1 MKQELNKSKS
11 DKSKEQNICGVLLLA
26 LFLLIFISFGNA
38 FLVSIINEH
47 RNNSGSAVPSINV
60 ENGIMKKFKSYGEIK
75 EFLDRSSNEISNAGL
90 FGEGL
95 VRTDALNMTEGLGT
109 ITVSPESAP
118 DGKGGADYSTTNV
131 QVAGV
136 DEGDIIKT
144 DGKYIYTVSGQEVII
159 TDAYPADDAAIISRI
174 KLDSNPSG
182 IYINGGKLA
191 VYGQNYNIY
200 KNENYDS
207 SLLKKRRNSS
217 YTFLKVF
224 DISDRENPKEE
235 RDIDFEGNFVNSRMV
250 GDYVYFITA
259 NYSYYYDDEIPVPLI
274 MESGEVL
281 NDNDIVCENCWNI
294 YYFDIPYRSHNFT
307 SVAAINIS
315 DSEEKI
321 KNETYLLDGNQN
333 NMFVSKDNIY
343 ITYNKYISEEELIW
357 DIVKEIILPKLS
369 EKDRGRITEIENA
382 KSYVLSSREKI
393 EKIAL
398 ILGNFANS
406 LTEEEQQNLEKEM
419 KAKVKQKYEDISK
432 ELEKTVVHKIAINK
446 GDLQYKTA
454 GEVPGVVLNQFSMDE
469 DKGYFRIATTKNRRW
484 SSFGESSE
492 SYNNIYV
499 LDGNMKV
506 VGKVEKL
513 ARGERIYSVR
523 FMQNRAYMV
532 TFKQIDPLFVINLE
546 DPTNPHVL
554 GELKIPGFSN
564 YLHPYDETTLI
575 GLGKDSGNWNASLK
589 LSLFDV
595 SNIRSPKEIDNYILG
610 DSRSDSIALYDHKAF
625 LFSKE
630 KNLLV
635 IPVNSEEVKILINEA
650 EDVVGEE
657 ENIIEEKMIMPNP
670 NPIPTKYFN
679 GATVFYVDKSGF
691 KLKGKIN
698 HSDGSDS
705 SRYGYN
711 SDAVK
716 RSLYI
721 EDILYTLSNRYL
733 KMNNLSDI
741 EEVNSLQLRE
751 DDDADLIPRPI
762 PISMPKPIF

>member
-1 MKQELNKSKS
+1 
-11 DKSKEQNICGVLLLA
+11 
-26 LFLLIFISFGNA
+26 
-38 FLVSIINEH
+38 
-47 RNNSGSAVPSINV
+47 
-60 ENGIMKKFKSYGEIK
+60 
-75 EFLDRSSNEISNAGL
+75 
-90 FGEGL
+90 
-95 VRTDALNMTEGLGT
+95 
-109 ITVSPESAP
+109 
-118 DGKGGADYSTTNV
+118 
-131 QVAGV
+131 
-136 DEGDIIKT
+136 
-144 DGKYIYTVSGQEVII
+144 
-159 TDAYPADDAAIISRI
+159 
-174 KLDSNPSG
+174 
-182 IYINGGKLA
+182 
-191 VYGQNYNIY
+191 
-200 KNENYDS
+200 
-207 SLLKKRRNSS
+207 
-217 YTFLKVF
+217 
-224 DISDRENPKEE
+224 
-235 RDIDFEGNFVNSRMV
+235 
-250 GDYVYFITA
+250 
-259 NYSYYYDDEIPVPLI
+259 
-274 MESGEVL
+274 
-281 NDNDIVCENCWNI
+281 
-294 YYFDIPYRSHNFT
+294 
-307 SVAAINIS
+307 
-315 DSEEKI
+315 
-321 KNETYLLDGNQN
+321 
-333 NMFVSKDNIY
+333 
-343 ITYNKYISEEELIW
+343 
-357 DIVKEIILPKLS
+357 
-369 EKDRGRITEIENA
+369 
-382 KSYVLSSREKI
+382 
-393 EKIAL
+393 
-398 ILGNFANS
+398 
-406 LTEEEQQNLEKEM
+406 
-419 KAKVKQKYEDISK
+419 
-432 ELEKTVVHKIAINK
+432 
-446 GDLQYKTA
+446 
-454 GEVPGVVLNQFSMDE
+454 
-469 DKGYFRIATTKNRRW
+469 
-484 SSFGESSE
+484 
-492 SYNNIYV
+492 
-499 LDGNMKV
+499 MKV